1 MAKWSSNNSQ
11 HCSCGCVEKC
21 KKRSEVNRGVL
32 LSKIRSVLKQRL
44 PSQNRIGADTW
55 QNIRILLLKNVIA
68 TLIHS
73 SGILGLASW
82 KRLIFYCPWI
92 LLECEVLQ
100 GKSRYGVRPSSLVIS
115 AVSCLNLT
123 FSHHFRCLWISCWI
137 SHYLS
142 REVCV
147 LCHHC
152 IDCCRLIYLRLR
164 KIAWD
169 ADM

>member
-1 MAKWSSNNSQ
+1 MVVLKSAKREAKLIEES
-11 HCSCGCVEKC
+11 
-21 KKRSEVNRGVL
+21 L
-32 LSKIRSVLKQRL
+32 LSKIWSVLKQRL
-44 PSQNRIGADTW
+44 PSQYRIGADTW

-100 GKSRYGVRPSSLVIS
+100 GKSRYGVRSSSLVIS

-123 FSHHFRCLWISCWI
+123 YSHHFRCLWISCWI

-152 IDCCRLIYLRLR
+152 IYSS
-164 KIAWD
+164 
-169 ADM
+169 AD